1 MRSKGTEIRFPEAL
15 CPAERCLFTSGAIG
29 QVPVRHSGEKTCI
42 RRAHGVPAKGPANAL
57 KAMFF
62 IAALPHAQ
70 TPALFIQEWL
80 IQSSEKSSIPL
91 ERCVCSF

>member
-1 MRSKGTEIRFPEAL
+1 MRSKGTKIRFPEAL

-29 QVPVRHSGEKTCI
+29 QVPERHSEEKTCI
-42 RRAHGVPAKGPANAL
+42 RRACGVPANAL
-57 KAMFF
+57 KAMLF
-62 IAALPHAQ
+62 IAALPRARI
-70 TPALFIQEWL
+70 PALFIQEWL